1 MPGAAQIPLTQ
12 QVDLTIA
19 DPKLLAEHPELH
31 HYTKYAGLK
40 GIIETNALRATH
52 YRKLNDTMEINLLRQ
67 PLVETLGLRFRDVLR
82 RRRSEREI
90 AQAIE
95 ETGGLEVA
103 AQFAAEGLVNSFYQ
117 VSFEGTDSFSFEPY
131 ITSFCT
137 HAGWPYER
145 ENGLLSQWRGY
156 GGVGGYCL
164 VFDTAKLSARLGGE
178 FDAHYYVH
186 ISLAQ
191 VIYADGNAKV
201 KDLFSVL
208 LKRNEELLDLV
219 LDRGDGLL
227 NLQDSFGPFIAGI
240 TCYKHQGFREE
251 FEIRAVTIPATQEF
265 AGQVQAEN
273 PGVSLRPIK
282 PPLVDERGRP
292 FVSLFSD
299 LNRKL
304 PIRRIIVGPSVHQAE
319 NAERARAVVGDAI
332 PIKLSKTP
340 YIEIPQERCPSIG
353 KPVALIT

>member
-19 DPKLLAEHPELH
+19 DAKLLAEHPELH

-67 PLVETLGLRFRDVLR
+67 PLAEALGLRFTDVLR
-82 RRRSEREI
+82 RRRSEWEI
-90 AQAIE
+90 ARAIE

-103 AQFAAEGLVNSFYQ
+103 ARLAAEGLVNSFYQ
-117 VSFEGTDSFSFEPY
+117 VSFERRDSFSFAEPY

-156 GGVGGYCL
+156 GGAGGYCL
-164 VFDTAKLSARLGGE
+164 VFDTAKLAARLGGE

-191 VIYADGNAKV
+191 VIYADGDAKV
-201 KDLFSVL
+201 EDLFPVL
-208 LKRNEELLDLV
+208 LKRNEEFLDVV

-227 NLQDSFGPFIAGI
+227 NLQDGFGPFIAGV
-240 TCYKHQGFREE
+240 TSYKHQGFREE
-251 FEIRAVTIPATQEF
+251 CEIRAVTIPASQEI

-273 PGVSLRPIK
+273 PGVSLGPIK
-282 PPLVDERGRP
+282 SPLVDERGRP

-299 LNRKL
+299 LNGKL

-332 PIKLSKTP
+332 PIELSKTP
-340 YIEIPQERCPSIG
+340 YIEIP
-353 KPVALIT
+353 